1 MPSLKQRNSNGPV
14 SLVNKLTC
22 DKGLRKSTK
31 CFECNVI
38 DTLNIQITPIYFKTR
53 LQGKYMLN
61 LN

>member
-1 MPSLKQRNSNGPV
+1 MPSLKQRNNSGPV

-38 DTLNIQITPIYFKTR
+38 DTLNIQSTPIYFKTR